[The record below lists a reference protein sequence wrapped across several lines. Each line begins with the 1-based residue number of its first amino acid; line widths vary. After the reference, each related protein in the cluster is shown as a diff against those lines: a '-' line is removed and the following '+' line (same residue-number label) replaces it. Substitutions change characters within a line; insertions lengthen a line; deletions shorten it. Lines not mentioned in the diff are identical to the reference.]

1 MDTFF
6 KDIYAPI
13 IFKWLSY
20 QKENPDGIQV
30 STLYNSDQYQTIHFD
45 LENYIGTM
53 TLWSKGIIE
62 EDIRRRDTHEYV
74 FYLHYAFINIPH
86 FMKMYRE
93 FYRALLTHAKEQM
106 KNIVICCSGGFT
118 ATIFSQMVN
127 ASVSL
132 SNTPIHAEAL
142 AFYQLDHLKKHYDAV
157 YLAPQL
163 ASKHAELIQK
173 LKTPVYL
180 IDPLIYGSKNTDAF
194 LKEITKQLL

>member
-20 QKENPDGIQV
+20 QKDNPDGIHV
-30 STLYNSDQYQTIHFD
+30 STLYNSPEYQTIHFD
-45 LENYIGTM
+45 LKNYQGTM

-62 EDIRRRDTHEYV
+62 EDIRRKDTGEFV

-93 FYRALLTHAKEQM
+93 FYKALIKHAHEKT
-106 KNIVICCSGGFT
+106 IRIAICCSGGFT
-118 ATIFSQMVN
+118 ATIFSQMIN

-132 SNTPIHAEAL
+132 SDTPLRAEAL
-142 AFYQLDHLKKHYDAV
+142 AFYQLSDLKKKYDAI
-157 YLAPQL
+157 YLAPQIAGAHPRL
-163 ASKHAELIQK
+163 LQK
-173 LKTPVYL
+173 IKTPLYE
-180 IDPLIYGSKNTDAF
+180 IDPLIYGSKNVDAF
-194 LKEITKQLL
+194 LKSISEQK